1 MLQSTFNQLKRIQRG
16 IFFLE
21 DAALIFLL
29 LAMIGLA
36 MAQIIL
42 RNFFDSGMPW
52 AENALRVL
60 VLWVALFGAMRAS
73 RSSGHI
79 AIDLLQRY
87 WTGVWADRFQ
97 GLILCI
103 CAGICGIAAYH
114 CYLYVMLEKED
125 GMIAFLNVPVW
136 VCEMIMPVALA
147 LLAWRFVLEALGL
160 FFNSKLAEHPDQTK
174 SVPYDNRLDP

>member
-1 MLQSTFNQLKRIQRG
+1 MLQSTFDQLKRIQRG
-16 IFFLE
+16 IFKLE
-21 DAALIFLL
+21 DTALILLL

-52 AENALRVL
+52 AESALRVL

-87 WTGVWADRFQ
+87 WTGIWADRFQ
-97 GLILCI
+97 ALILFI
-103 CAGICGIAAYH
+103 CSGICGIAAYH
-114 CYLYVMLEKED
+114 SYLYVMIEKED
-125 GMIAFLNVPVW
+125 GMMAFLNVPVW
-136 VCEMIMPVALA
+136 VCELIMPIALA
-147 LLAWRFVLEALGL
+147 ILAWRFILEALGL
-160 FFNSKLAEHPDQTK
+160 LFQSKLAEHPDCTQ
-174 SVPYDNRLDP
+174 SIPYDNRLD